1 MSDTSIPTRKLGK
14 DGPTVPALG
23 FGLMGLS
30 VAYGPVPSDESR
42 FAVLDRAVEIGATF
56 WDTSEYGCS
65 ISEIFFGAML
75 KLAKHSLYGDSER
88 LLGKWFQR
96 TGKRDE
102 IFLATKY
109 GYIGNPMDH
118 NINSSAEYTRE
129 ACAKCL
135 KTLGIDC
142 IDLCKLK
149 STAKYFFSPFCFAQ

>member
-1 MSDTSIPTRKLGK
+1 M
-14 DGPTVPALG
+14 
-23 FGLMGLS
+23 
-30 VAYGPVPSDESR
+30 VAQFPKSS
-42 FAVLDRAVEIGATF
+42 
-56 WDTSEYGCS
+56 
-65 ISEIFFGAML
+65 FGAML

-96 TGKRDE
+96 TGKRNE

-109 GYIGNPMDH
+109 GYVGNPMDH

-142 IDLCKLK
+142 IDLCKLRL
-149 STAKYFFSPFCFAQ
+149 TAKYIFSPFLLRAKIPLFSNICISADNSLPKHNLTKSFPVSSLCSPRQSRDTHRRNYESTS